1 MYINYHYFKILG
13 TKKTL
18 KIESINPISEVF
30 LSDLKD
36 NLGLD
41 SELQEISKIEYY
53 KLTINFYN
61 LRKKFIKNTKNM
73 RLIKINSITLLCNA
87 CSNPTLYSTELKSV
101 SNDDVLEIIENKKH
115 TFLYVARPTCDK
127 CIAFTPLVTSIASEF
142 SIEIPYF
149 NTDVARIED
158 EEKLNEIIKEL
169 NLVAVPTLLEIK
181 NGLVINSITGIAS
194 EDEIIDFLNIYN

>member
-73 RLIKINSITLLCNA
+73 GLIKINSITISVGKERYRFFKKRYYIKIDNI
-87 CSNPTLYSTELKSV
+87 TEYFYTEYDFW
-101 SNDDVLEIIENKKH
+101 NN
-115 TFLYVARPTCDK
+115 F
-127 CIAFTPLVTSIASEF
+127 F
-142 SIEIPYF
+142 SICSEYEI
-149 NTDVARIED
+149 DSLDIL
-158 EEKLNEIIKEL
+158 KL
-169 NLVAVPTLLEIK
+169 
-181 NGLVINSITGIAS
+181 GYSINYVRKKLKLI
-194 EDEIIDFLNIYN
+194 

>member
-73 RLIKINSITLLCNA
+73 GLIKINSITISVGKERYRFFKKRYYIKIDNI
-87 CSNPTLYSTELKSV
+87 TEYDFW
-101 SNDDVLEIIENKKH
+101 NN
-115 TFLYVARPTCDK
+115 F
-127 CIAFTPLVTSIASEF
+127 F
-142 SIEIPYF
+142 SIC
-149 NTDVARIED
+149 
-158 EEKLNEIIKEL
+158 
-169 NLVAVPTLLEIK
+169 
-181 NGLVINSITGIAS
+181 S
-194 EDEIIDFLNIYN
+194 ECILQVKS